1 MVRQTEGAK
10 SRMTRLILTLIA
22 GLWSASV
29 QAIELKSVRSS
40 ADQDSSRVV
49 LELSGRPQ
57 FSSFN
62 LSNPSRLVLDVSN
75 LSTSSL
81 SAITTIDDS
90 RITRIRSSVRG
101 QGSRLVFDLG
111 GDYRSNVFA
120 LGPKGRFPDRL
131 VVDVVG
137 YVAGEKASI
146 RGESSAEPTEPPV
159 EKRDIVVAIDPGHGG
174 KDPGASS
181 YGVIEKKVV
190 LQIAKRLARRFQSE
204 PGYRAVLTRDDDRF
218 VPLNSRPRLAR
229 EAGADFFV
237 SIHADSFPKNKN
249 VRGTGVYALSLRG
262 ANSELSRWLQNT
274 ENADDL
280 AGGVD
285 LGDVDN
291 DTRQVLLNMSM
302 ESAIRISK
310 QAGQSVLND
319 LTDVG
324 RVHKKQLGLAN
335 FVVLRSPDIPSL
347 LIETGFLSNRSDAKR
362 LSSSREQEKIAGA
375 IFEGIKRYFEKS
387 PPANTF
393 VAWRKQNAGKR
404 LVIEVKR
411 GDTLSE
417 IAARYNLS
425 LQALKELNGLR
436 SDVIHLGQK
445 LEVPLS
451 PR

>member
-1 MVRQTEGAK
+1 MIRFFITCVAC
-10 SRMTRLILTLIA
+10 LVA
-22 GLWSASV
+22 PFA
-29 QAIELKSVRSS
+29 QAVDLQSVRSS

-49 LELSGRPQ
+49 LEFSGKPQ
-57 FSSFN
+57 FSHFN
-62 LSNPSRLVLDVSN
+62 LNNPSRLVLDITN
-75 LSTSSL
+75 LNAKTL
-81 SAITTIDDS
+81 SPLDSIDDS
-90 RITRIRSSVRG
+90 RIQRIRSSIRG
-101 QGSRLVFDLG
+101 NGRRLVFDLSG
-111 GDYRSNVFA
+111 EYRSNVFA
-120 LGPKGRFPDRL
+120 LGPKGRYPHRL

-137 YVAGEKASI
+137 YVAGEKASS
-146 RGESSAEPTEPPV
+146 RSAPPNETAEPLV

-181 YGVIEKKVV
+181 YGVVEKRVV

-204 PGYRAVLTRDDDRF
+204 PGYRAVLTREDDRYIQ
-218 VPLNSRPRLAR
+218 LKDRPRIAR
-229 EAGADFFV
+229 EAGADFFI
-237 SIHADSFPKNKN
+237 SIHADSFPKNRN

-310 QAGQSVLND
+310 QAGEGVLSD
-319 LTDVG
+319 LKDAG
-324 RVHKKQLGLAN
+324 RVHKKRLGLAN

-362 LSSSREQEKIAGA
+362 LSISREQEKIAAA

-393 VAWRKQNAGKR
+393 VAWRKQNADQR
-404 LVIEVKR
+404 MIIEVKR

-417 IAARYNLS
+417 IAARYGLS
-425 LQALKELNGLR
+425 LQALKELNGLETN
-436 SDVIHLGQK
+436 VIHLGQK
-445 LEVPLS
+445 LEVPVS

>member
-1 MVRQTEGAK
+1 MIRFFITCVAC
-10 SRMTRLILTLIA
+10 LVA
-22 GLWSASV
+22 PFA
-29 QAIELKSVRSS
+29 QAVDLQSVRSS

-49 LELSGRPQ
+49 LEFSGKPQ
-57 FSSFN
+57 FSHFN
-62 LSNPSRLVLDVSN
+62 LNYPSRLVLDITN
-75 LSTSSL
+75 LNTKTL
-81 SAITTIDDS
+81 SPLDSIDDS
-90 RITRIRSSVRG
+90 RIQRIRSSIRG
-101 QGSRLVFDLG
+101 NGRRLVFDLSG
-111 GDYRSNVFA
+111 EYRSNVFA
-120 LGPKGRFPDRL
+120 LGPKGRYPHRL

-137 YVAGEKASI
+137 YVAGEKASS
-146 RGESSAEPTEPPV
+146 RSAPPNETAEPLV

-181 YGVIEKKVV
+181 YGVVEKRVV

-204 PGYRAVLTRDDDRF
+204 PGYRAILTREDDRYIQ
-218 VPLNSRPRLAR
+218 LKDRPRIAR
-229 EAGADFFV
+229 EAGADFFI
-237 SIHADSFPKNKN
+237 SIHADSFPKNRN

-310 QAGQSVLND
+310 QAGEGVLSD
-319 LTDVG
+319 LKDAG
-324 RVHKKQLGLAN
+324 RVHKKRLGLAN

-362 LSSSREQEKIAGA
+362 LSISREQEKIAAA

-393 VAWRKQNAGKR
+393 VAWRKQNADQR
-404 LVIEVKR
+404 MIIEVKR

-417 IAARYNLS
+417 IAARYGLS
-425 LQALKELNGLR
+425 LQALKELNGLETN
-436 SDVIHLGQK
+436 VIHLGQK
-445 LEVPLS
+445 LEVPVS

>member
-1 MVRQTEGAK
+1 MIRFFITCITCLVAPF
-10 SRMTRLILTLIA
+10 A
-22 GLWSASV
+22 
-29 QAIELKSVRSS
+29 QAVDLQSVRSS
-40 ADQDSSRVV
+40 TDQDSSRVV
-49 LELSGRPQ
+49 LEFSGRPQ
-57 FSSFN
+57 FSYFN
-62 LSNPSRLVLDVSN
+62 LNNPSRLVLDITN
-75 LSTSSL
+75 LTAKTL
-81 SAITTIDDS
+81 SPLDSIDDS
-90 RITRIRSSVRG
+90 RIQRIRSSIRG
-101 QGSRLVFDLG
+101 NGRRLVFDLSG
-111 GDYRSNVFA
+111 EYRSNVFA
-120 LGPKGRFPDRL
+120 LGPKGRYPHRL

-137 YVAGEKASI
+137 YVAGEKASS
-146 RGESSAEPTEPPV
+146 RSAPPNETAEPLV

-181 YGVIEKKVV
+181 YGVVEKQVV

-204 PGYRAVLTRDDDRF
+204 PGYRAVLTREDDRYIQ
-218 VPLNSRPRLAR
+218 LKDRPRIAR
-229 EAGADFFV
+229 EAGADFFI
-237 SIHADSFPKNKN
+237 SIHADSFPKNRN

-310 QAGQSVLND
+310 QAGEGVLSD
-319 LTDVG
+319 LKDAG
-324 RVHKKQLGLAN
+324 RVHKKRLGLAN

-362 LSSSREQEKIAGA
+362 LSISREQEKIAAA

-393 VAWRKQNAGKR
+393 VAWRKQNADQR
-404 LVIEVKR
+404 MIIEVKR

-417 IAARYNLS
+417 IAARYGLS
-425 LQALKELNGLR
+425 LQALKELNELETN
-436 SDVIHLGQK
+436 VIHLGQK
-445 LEVPLS
+445 LEVPVS
-451 PR
+451 SR

>member
-1 MVRQTEGAK
+1 MIRFFITCITCLVAPF
-10 SRMTRLILTLIA
+10 A
-22 GLWSASV
+22 
-29 QAIELKSVRSS
+29 QAVDLQSVRSS

-49 LELSGRPQ
+49 LEFSGRPQ
-57 FSSFN
+57 FSYFN
-62 LSNPSRLVLDVSN
+62 LNNPSRLVLDITN
-75 LSTSSL
+75 LTTKTL
-81 SAITTIDDS
+81 SPLDSIDDS
-90 RITRIRSSVRG
+90 RIQRIRSSIRG
-101 QGSRLVFDLG
+101 NGRRLVFDLSG
-111 GDYRSNVFA
+111 EYRSNVFA
-120 LGPKGRFPDRL
+120 LGPKGRYPHRL

-137 YVAGEKASI
+137 YVAGEKASS
-146 RGESSAEPTEPPV
+146 RSAPANETAEPLV

-181 YGVIEKKVV
+181 YGVVEKQVV

-204 PGYRAVLTRDDDRF
+204 PGYRAVLTREDDQYIQLKD
-218 VPLNSRPRLAR
+218 RPRIAR
-229 EAGADFFV
+229 EAGADFFI
-237 SIHADSFPKNKN
+237 SIHADSFPKNRN

-310 QAGQSVLND
+310 QAGEGVLSD
-319 LTDVG
+319 LKDAG
-324 RVHKKQLGLAN
+324 RVHKKRLGLAN

-347 LIETGFLSNRSDAKR
+347 LIETGFLSNRSDARR
-362 LSSSREQEKIAGA
+362 LSISREQEKIAAA

-393 VAWRKQNAGKR
+393 VAWRKQNADQR
-404 LVIEVKR
+404 MIIEVKR

-417 IAARYNLS
+417 IAARYGLS
-425 LQALKELNGLR
+425 LQALKELNELETN
-436 SDVIHLGQK
+436 VIHLGQK
-445 LEVPLS
+445 LEVPVS
-451 PR
+451 SR

>member
-1 MVRQTEGAK
+1 MIRFFITCVAC
-10 SRMTRLILTLIA
+10 LVA
-22 GLWSASV
+22 PFA
-29 QAIELKSVRSS
+29 QAVDLQSVRSS

-49 LELSGRPQ
+49 LEFSGKPQ
-57 FSSFN
+57 FSHFN
-62 LSNPSRLVLDVSN
+62 LNNPSRLVLDITN
-75 LSTSSL
+75 LNAKTL
-81 SAITTIDDS
+81 SPLDSIDDS
-90 RITRIRSSVRG
+90 RIQRIRSSIRG
-101 QGSRLVFDLG
+101 NGRRLVFDLSG
-111 GDYRSNVFA
+111 EYRSNVFA
-120 LGPKGRFPDRL
+120 LGPKGRYPHRL

-137 YVAGEKASI
+137 YVAGEKASS
-146 RGESSAEPTEPPV
+146 RSVPPNETAEPLV

-181 YGVIEKKVV
+181 YGVVEKRVV

-204 PGYRAVLTRDDDRF
+204 PGYRAVLTREDDRYIQ
-218 VPLNSRPRLAR
+218 LKDRPRIAR
-229 EAGADFFV
+229 EAGADFFI
-237 SIHADSFPKNKN
+237 SIHADSFPKNRN

-310 QAGQSVLND
+310 QAGEGVLSD
-319 LTDVG
+319 LKDAG
-324 RVHKKQLGLAN
+324 RVHKKRLGLAN

-362 LSSSREQEKIAGA
+362 LSISREQEKIAAA

-393 VAWRKQNAGKR
+393 VAWRKQNADQR
-404 LVIEVKR
+404 MIIEVKR

-417 IAARYNLS
+417 IAARYGLS
-425 LQALKELNGLR
+425 LQALKELNGLETN
-436 SDVIHLGQK
+436 VIHLGQK
-445 LEVPLS
+445 LEVPVS

>member
-1 MVRQTEGAK
+1 MIRFFITCVAC
-10 SRMTRLILTLIA
+10 LVA
-22 GLWSASV
+22 PFA
-29 QAIELKSVRSS
+29 QAVDLQSVRSS

-49 LELSGRPQ
+49 LEFSGKPQ
-57 FSSFN
+57 FSHFN
-62 LSNPSRLVLDVSN
+62 LNNPSRLVLDITN
-75 LSTSSL
+75 LNVKTL
-81 SAITTIDDS
+81 SPLDSIDDS
-90 RITRIRSSVRG
+90 RIQRIRSSIRG
-101 QGSRLVFDLG
+101 NGRRLVFDLSG
-111 GDYRSNVFA
+111 EYRSNVFA
-120 LGPKGRFPDRL
+120 LGPKGRYPHRL

-137 YVAGEKASI
+137 YVAGEKASS
-146 RGESSAEPTEPPV
+146 RSSPPNETAEPLV

-181 YGVIEKKVV
+181 YGVVEKRVV

-204 PGYRAVLTRDDDRF
+204 PGYRAVLTREDDRYIQ
-218 VPLNSRPRLAR
+218 LKDRPRIAR
-229 EAGADFFV
+229 EAGADFFI
-237 SIHADSFPKNKN
+237 SIHADSFPKNRN

-310 QAGQSVLND
+310 QAGEGVLSD
-319 LTDVG
+319 LKDAG
-324 RVHKKQLGLAN
+324 RVHKKRLGLAN

-362 LSSSREQEKIAGA
+362 LSISREQEKIAAA

-393 VAWRKQNAGKR
+393 VAWRKQNADQR
-404 LVIEVKR
+404 MIIEVKR

-417 IAARYNLS
+417 IAARYGLS
-425 LQALKELNGLR
+425 LQALKELNGLETN
-436 SDVIHLGQK
+436 VIHLGQK
-445 LEVPLS
+445 LEVPVS

>member
-1 MVRQTEGAK
+1 MIRFFITCIAC
-10 SRMTRLILTLIA
+10 LIA
-22 GLWSASV
+22 PFA
-29 QAIELKSVRSS
+29 QAVDLQSVRSS

-49 LELSGRPQ
+49 LEFSGKPQ
-57 FSSFN
+57 FSHFN
-62 LSNPSRLVLDVSN
+62 LNNPSRLVLDIRN
-75 LSTSSL
+75 LTAKTL
-81 SAITTIDDS
+81 SPLDSIDDS
-90 RITRIRSSVRG
+90 RIQRIRSSIRG
-101 QGSRLVFDLG
+101 NGRRLVFDLSG
-111 GDYRSNVFA
+111 EYRSHVFT
-120 LGPKGRFPDRL
+120 LGPKGRYPHRL

-137 YVAGEKASI
+137 YVAGEKASS
-146 RGESSAEPTEPPV
+146 RSAPPNETAEPLV

-181 YGVIEKKVV
+181 YGVVEKQIV
-190 LQIAKRLARRFQSE
+190 LQIAKRLAKRFQSE
-204 PGYRAVLTRDDDRF
+204 PGYRAVLTREDDRYI
-218 VPLNSRPRLAR
+218 PLKDRPRIAR
-229 EAGADFFV
+229 EAGADFFI
-237 SIHADSFPKNKN
+237 SIHADSFPKNRN

-310 QAGQSVLND
+310 QAGEGVLSD
-319 LTDVG
+319 LKDAG
-324 RVHKKQLGLAN
+324 RVHKKRLGLAN

-362 LSSSREQEKIAGA
+362 LSISREQEKIAAA

-393 VAWRKQNAGKR
+393 VAWRKQNADQR
-404 LVIEVKR
+404 MIIEVKR

-417 IAARYNLS
+417 IAARYGLS
-425 LQALKELNGLR
+425 LQALKELNGLETN
-436 SDVIHLGQK
+436 VIHLGQK
-445 LEVPLS
+445 LEVPGS
-451 PR
+451 SR

>member
-1 MVRQTEGAK
+1 MIRFFVTCVAC
-10 SRMTRLILTLIA
+10 LVA
-22 GLWSASV
+22 PFA
-29 QAIELKSVRSS
+29 QAIDLQSVRSS

-49 LELSGRPQ
+49 LEFSGKPQ
-57 FSSFN
+57 FSHFN
-62 LSNPSRLVLDVSN
+62 LNNPSRLVLDITN
-75 LSTSSL
+75 LNAKTL
-81 SAITTIDDS
+81 SPLDSIDDS
-90 RITRIRSSVRG
+90 RIQRIRSSIRG
-101 QGSRLVFDLG
+101 NGRRLVFDLSG
-111 GDYRSNVFA
+111 EYRSNVFA
-120 LGPKGRFPDRL
+120 LGPKGRYPHRL

-137 YVAGEKASI
+137 YVAGEKASS
-146 RGESSAEPTEPPV
+146 RSAPLNETAEPLV

-181 YGVIEKKVV
+181 YGVVEKRVV

-204 PGYRAVLTRDDDRF
+204 PGYRAVLTREDDRYIQ
-218 VPLNSRPRLAR
+218 LKDRPRIAR
-229 EAGADFFV
+229 EAGADFFI
-237 SIHADSFPKNKN
+237 SIHADSFPKNRN

-310 QAGQSVLND
+310 QAGEGVLSD
-319 LTDVG
+319 LKDAG
-324 RVHKKQLGLAN
+324 RVHKKRLGLAN

-362 LSSSREQEKIAGA
+362 LSISREQEKIAAA

-393 VAWRKQNAGKR
+393 VAWRKQNADQR
-404 LVIEVKR
+404 MIIEVER

-417 IAARYNLS
+417 IAARYGLS
-425 LQALKELNGLR
+425 LQALKELNGLETN
-436 SDVIHLGQK
+436 VIHLGQK
-445 LEVPLS
+445 LEVPVS

>member
-1 MVRQTEGAK
+1 MIRFFITCVAC
-10 SRMTRLILTLIA
+10 LVA
-22 GLWSASV
+22 PFA
-29 QAIELKSVRSS
+29 QAVDLQSVRSS

-49 LELSGRPQ
+49 LEFSGKPQ
-57 FSSFN
+57 FSHFN
-62 LSNPSRLVLDVSN
+62 LNNPSRLVLDITN
-75 LSTSSL
+75 LTAKTL
-81 SAITTIDDS
+81 SPLNSIDDS
-90 RITRIRSSVRG
+90 RIQRIRSSIRG
-101 QGSRLVFDLG
+101 NGRRLVFDLSG
-111 GDYRSNVFA
+111 EYRSNVFA
-120 LGPKGRFPDRL
+120 LGPKGRYPHRL

-137 YVAGEKASI
+137 YVAGEKASS
-146 RGESSAEPTEPPV
+146 RSAPPNDTAEPPV

-181 YGVIEKKVV
+181 YGVVEKQVV

-204 PGYRAVLTRDDDRF
+204 PGYRAVLTREDDRYIQ
-218 VPLNSRPRLAR
+218 LKDRPRIAR
-229 EAGADFFV
+229 EAGADFFI
-237 SIHADSFPKNKN
+237 SIHADSFPKNRN

-310 QAGQSVLND
+310 QAGEGVLSD
-319 LTDVG
+319 LKDAG
-324 RVHKKQLGLAN
+324 RVHKKRLGLAN
-335 FVVLRSPDIPSL
+335 FAVLRSPDIPSL

-362 LSSSREQEKIAGA
+362 LSISREQEKVAAA

-393 VAWRKQNAGKR
+393 VAWRKQNAGQR
-404 LVIEVKR
+404 MIIEVKR

-417 IAARYNLS
+417 IAARYGLS
-425 LQALKELNGLR
+425 LQALKELNGLETN
-436 SDVIHLGQK
+436 VIHLGQK
-445 LEVPLS
+445 LEVPVS
-451 PR
+451 SR

>member
-1 MVRQTEGAK
+1 M
-10 SRMTRLILTLIA
+10 
-22 GLWSASV
+22 
-29 QAIELKSVRSS
+29 
-40 ADQDSSRVV
+40 
-49 LELSGRPQ
+49 
-57 FSSFN
+57 
-62 LSNPSRLVLDVSN
+62 
-75 LSTSSL
+75 
-81 SAITTIDDS
+81 
-90 RITRIRSSVRG
+90 
-101 QGSRLVFDLG
+101 
-111 GDYRSNVFA
+111 
-120 LGPKGRFPDRL
+120 
-131 VVDVVG
+131 
-137 YVAGEKASI
+137 
-146 RGESSAEPTEPPV
+146 
-159 EKRDIVVAIDPGHGG
+159 
-174 KDPGASS
+174 
-181 YGVIEKKVV
+181 
-190 LQIAKRLARRFQSE
+190 
-204 PGYRAVLTRDDDRF
+204 
-218 VPLNSRPRLAR
+218 
-229 EAGADFFV
+229 
-237 SIHADSFPKNKN
+237 
-249 VRGTGVYALSLRG
+249 YALSLRG

-404 LVIEVKR
+404 VVIEVKR

>member
-1 MVRQTEGAK
+1 MIRFFITCITCLVAPF
-10 SRMTRLILTLIA
+10 A
-22 GLWSASV
+22 
-29 QAIELKSVRSS
+29 QAVDLQSVRSS
-40 ADQDSSRVV
+40 TDQDSSRVV
-49 LELSGRPQ
+49 LEFSGRPQ
-57 FSSFN
+57 FSYFN
-62 LSNPSRLVLDVSN
+62 LNNPSRLVLDITN
-75 LSTSSL
+75 LTAKTL
-81 SAITTIDDS
+81 SPLDSIDDS
-90 RITRIRSSVRG
+90 RIQRIRSSIRG
-101 QGSRLVFDLG
+101 NGRRLVFDLSG
-111 GDYRSNVFA
+111 EYRSNVFA
-120 LGPKGRFPDRL
+120 LGPKGRYPHRL

-137 YVAGEKASI
+137 YVAGEKASS
-146 RGESSAEPTEPPV
+146 RSAPPNETAEPLV

-181 YGVIEKKVV
+181 YGVVEKQVV

-204 PGYRAVLTRDDDRF
+204 PGYRAVLTREDDRYIQ
-218 VPLNSRPRLAR
+218 LKDRPRIAR
-229 EAGADFFV
+229 EAGADFFI
-237 SIHADSFPKNKN
+237 SIHADSFPKNRN

-310 QAGQSVLND
+310 QAGEGVLSD
-319 LTDVG
+319 LKDAG
-324 RVHKKQLGLAN
+324 RVHKKRLGLAN

-347 LIETGFLSNRSDAKR
+347 LIETGFLSNRSDARR
-362 LSSSREQEKIAGA
+362 LSISREQEKIAAA

-393 VAWRKQNAGKR
+393 VAWRKQNADQR
-404 LVIEVKR
+404 MIIEVKR

-417 IAARYNLS
+417 IAARYGLS
-425 LQALKELNGLR
+425 LQALKELNELETN
-436 SDVIHLGQK
+436 VIHLGQK
-445 LEVPLS
+445 LEVPVS
-451 PR
+451 SR

>member
-1 MVRQTEGAK
+1 MIRFFITCVAC
-10 SRMTRLILTLIA
+10 LVA
-22 GLWSASV
+22 PFA
-29 QAIELKSVRSS
+29 QAVDLQSVRSS

-49 LELSGRPQ
+49 LEFSGKPQ
-57 FSSFN
+57 FSHFN
-62 LSNPSRLVLDVSN
+62 LNNPSRLVLDITN
-75 LSTSSL
+75 LTAKTL
-81 SAITTIDDS
+81 SPLNSIDDS
-90 RITRIRSSVRG
+90 RIQRIRSSIRG
-101 QGSRLVFDLG
+101 NGRRLVFDLSG
-111 GDYRSNVFA
+111 EYRSNVFA
-120 LGPKGRFPDRL
+120 LGPKGRYPHRL

-137 YVAGEKASI
+137 YVAGEKASS
-146 RGESSAEPTEPPV
+146 RSAPPNDTAEPPV

-181 YGVIEKKVV
+181 YGVVEKQVV

-204 PGYRAVLTRDDDRF
+204 PGYRAVLTREDDRYIQ
-218 VPLNSRPRLAR
+218 LKDRPRIAR
-229 EAGADFFV
+229 EAGADFFI
-237 SIHADSFPKNKN
+237 SIHADSFPKNRN

-310 QAGQSVLND
+310 QAGEGVLSD
-319 LTDVG
+319 LKDAG
-324 RVHKKQLGLAN
+324 RVHKKRLGLAN
-335 FVVLRSPDIPSL
+335 FAVLRSPDIPSL

-362 LSSSREQEKIAGA
+362 LSISREQEKVAAA

-393 VAWRKQNAGKR
+393 VAWRKQNADQR
-404 LVIEVKR
+404 MIIEVKR

-417 IAARYNLS
+417 IAARYGLS
-425 LQALKELNGLR
+425 LQALKELNGLETN
-436 SDVIHLGQK
+436 VIHLGQK
-445 LEVPLS
+445 LEVPVS
-451 PR
+451 SR

>member
-1 MVRQTEGAK
+1 
-10 SRMTRLILTLIA
+10 MTRLLALIIFWIV
-22 GLWSASV
+22 GLPIH
-29 QAIELKSVRSS
+29 AIELTSVRSS

-49 LELSGRPQ
+49 LELSGKPR
-57 FSSFN
+57 FSHFN
-62 LSNPSRLVLDVSN
+62 LNNPSRLVLDITN
-75 LSTSSL
+75 LTQPTL
-81 SAITTIDDS
+81 QALDAIDDS
-90 RITRIRSSVRG
+90 RIQRIRRSKRG
-101 QGSRLVFDLG
+101 QGHRLVFDLA
-111 GDYRSNVFA
+111 GDYRTGVFA
-120 LGPKGRFPDRL
+120 LEPKSRYPHRL
-131 VVDVVG
+131 VIDIVG
-137 YVAGEKASI
+137 YQANEKASP
-146 RGESSAEPTEPPV
+146 RSQSNDEPSEPPV
-159 EKRDIVVAIDPGHGG
+159 AKRDIIVAIDPGHGG
-174 KDPGASS
+174 RDPGASS
-181 YGVIEKKVV
+181 YGVVEKKVV

-204 PGYRAVLTRDDDRF
+204 PGYRAVLTREDDRF
-218 VPLNSRPRLAR
+218 IPLKDRPRLAR

-237 SIHADSFPKNKN
+237 SIHADSFPKNRN

-285 LGDVDN
+285 LGDVDD

-310 QAGQSVLND
+310 QAGEGVLRD
-319 LTDVG
+319 LAGAG
-324 RVHKKQLGLAN
+324 RVHKKHLGLAN

-362 LSSSREQEKIAGA
+362 LSNRREQEKIAAA

-393 VAWRKQNAGKR
+393 VAWRKENAGQR
-404 LVIEVKR
+404 IIVEVKR

-417 IAARYNLS
+417 IAARHGLS
-425 LQALKELNGLR
+425 LKALKELNGLK
-436 SDVIHLGQK
+436 SNVIQLGQK
-445 LEVPLS
+445 LEVPVA

>member
-1 MVRQTEGAK
+1 MIRFFITCVAC
-10 SRMTRLILTLIA
+10 LVA
-22 GLWSASV
+22 PFA
-29 QAIELKSVRSS
+29 QAVDLQSVRSS

-49 LELSGRPQ
+49 LEFSGKPQ
-57 FSSFN
+57 FSHFN
-62 LSNPSRLVLDVSN
+62 LNNPSRLVLDITN
-75 LSTSSL
+75 LNAKTL
-81 SAITTIDDS
+81 SPLDSIDDS
-90 RITRIRSSVRG
+90 RIQRIRSSIRG
-101 QGSRLVFDLG
+101 NGRRLVFDLSG
-111 GDYRSNVFA
+111 EYRSNVFA
-120 LGPKGRFPDRL
+120 LGPKGRYPHRL

-137 YVAGEKASI
+137 YVAGEKASS
-146 RGESSAEPTEPPV
+146 RSAPPNETAEPLV

-181 YGVIEKKVV
+181 YGVVEKRVV

-204 PGYRAVLTRDDDRF
+204 PGYRAVLTREDDRYIQ
-218 VPLNSRPRLAR
+218 LKDRPRIAR
-229 EAGADFFV
+229 EAGADFFI
-237 SIHADSFPKNKN
+237 SIHADSFPKNRN
-249 VRGTGVYALSLRG
+249 VRGTGVYALSSRG

-310 QAGQSVLND
+310 QAGEGVLSD
-319 LTDVG
+319 LKDAG
-324 RVHKKQLGLAN
+324 RVHKKRLGLAN

-362 LSSSREQEKIAGA
+362 LSISREQEKIAAA

-393 VAWRKQNAGKR
+393 VAWRKQNADQR
-404 LVIEVKR
+404 MIIEVKR

-417 IAARYNLS
+417 IAARYGLS
-425 LQALKELNGLR
+425 LQALKELNGLETN
-436 SDVIHLGQK
+436 VIHLGQK
-445 LEVPLS
+445 LEVPVS

>member
-1 MVRQTEGAK
+1 MIRFFITCVAC
-10 SRMTRLILTLIA
+10 LVA
-22 GLWSASV
+22 PFA
-29 QAIELKSVRSS
+29 QAVDLQSVRSS

-49 LELSGRPQ
+49 LEFSGKPQ
-57 FSSFN
+57 FSHFN
-62 LSNPSRLVLDVSN
+62 LNNPSRLVLDITN
-75 LSTSSL
+75 LNAKTL
-81 SAITTIDDS
+81 SPLDSIDDS
-90 RITRIRSSVRG
+90 RIQRIRSSIRG
-101 QGSRLVFDLG
+101 NGRRLVFDLSG
-111 GDYRSNVFA
+111 EYRSNVFA
-120 LGPKGRFPDRL
+120 LGPKGRYPHRL

-137 YVAGEKASI
+137 YVAGEKV
-146 RGESSAEPTEPPV
+146 SSRSAPPNETAEPVV

-181 YGVIEKKVV
+181 YGVVEKRVV

-204 PGYRAVLTRDDDRF
+204 PGYRAVLTREDDRYIQ
-218 VPLNSRPRLAR
+218 LKDRPRIAR
-229 EAGADFFV
+229 EAGADFFI
-237 SIHADSFPKNKN
+237 SIHADSFPKNRN

-310 QAGQSVLND
+310 QAGEGVLSD
-319 LTDVG
+319 LKDAG
-324 RVHKKQLGLAN
+324 RVHKKRLGLAN

-362 LSSSREQEKIAGA
+362 LSISREQEKIAAA

-393 VAWRKQNAGKR
+393 VAWRKQNADQR
-404 LVIEVKR
+404 MIIEVKR

-417 IAARYNLS
+417 IAARYGLS
-425 LQALKELNGLR
+425 LQALKELNGLETN
-436 SDVIHLGQK
+436 VIHLGQK
-445 LEVPLS
+445 LEVPVS

>member
-1 MVRQTEGAK
+1 MIRFFITCITCLVAPF
-10 SRMTRLILTLIA
+10 A
-22 GLWSASV
+22 
-29 QAIELKSVRSS
+29 QAVDLQSVRSS

-49 LELSGRPQ
+49 LEFSGRPQ
-57 FSSFN
+57 FSYFN
-62 LSNPSRLVLDVSN
+62 LNNPSRLVLDITN
-75 LSTSSL
+75 LTAKTL
-81 SAITTIDDS
+81 SPLDSIDDS
-90 RITRIRSSVRG
+90 RIQRIRSSIRG
-101 QGSRLVFDLG
+101 NGRRLVFDLSG
-111 GDYRSNVFA
+111 EYRSNVFA
-120 LGPKGRFPDRL
+120 LGPKGRYPHRL

-137 YVAGEKASI
+137 YVAGEKASS
-146 RGESSAEPTEPPV
+146 RSAPPNETAEPLV

-181 YGVIEKKVV
+181 YGVVEKQVV

-204 PGYRAVLTRDDDRF
+204 PGYRAVLTREDDRYIQ
-218 VPLNSRPRLAR
+218 LKDRPRIAR
-229 EAGADFFV
+229 EAGADFFI
-237 SIHADSFPKNKN
+237 SIHADSFPKNRN

-310 QAGQSVLND
+310 QAGEGVLSD
-319 LTDVG
+319 LKDAG
-324 RVHKKQLGLAN
+324 RVHKKRLGLAN

-347 LIETGFLSNRSDAKR
+347 LIETGFLSNRSDARR
-362 LSSSREQEKIAGA
+362 LSISREQEKIAAA

-393 VAWRKQNAGKR
+393 VAWRKQNADQR
-404 LVIEVKR
+404 MIIEVKR

-417 IAARYNLS
+417 IAARYGLS
-425 LQALKELNGLR
+425 LQALKELNELETN
-436 SDVIHLGQK
+436 VIHLGQK
-445 LEVPLS
+445 LEVPVS
-451 PR
+451 SR

>member
-1 MVRQTEGAK
+1 
-10 SRMTRLILTLIA
+10 MTRLLALIIFWIV
-22 GLWSASV
+22 GLPIH
-29 QAIELKSVRSS
+29 AIELTSVRSS

-49 LELSGRPQ
+49 LELSGKPR
-57 FSSFN
+57 FSHFN
-62 LSNPSRLVLDVSN
+62 LNNPSRLVLDITN
-75 LSTSSL
+75 LTQPTL
-81 SAITTIDDS
+81 QALDAIDDS
-90 RITRIRSSVRG
+90 RIQRIRRSKRG
-101 QGSRLVFDLG
+101 QGHRLVFDLV
-111 GDYRSNVFA
+111 GDYRTGVFA
-120 LGPKGRFPDRL
+120 LEPKSRYPHRL
-131 VVDVVG
+131 VIDIVG
-137 YVAGEKASI
+137 YRANEKTSP
-146 RGESSAEPTEPPV
+146 RSQSNDEPSEPPV
-159 EKRDIVVAIDPGHGG
+159 AKRDIIVAIDPGHGG
-174 KDPGASS
+174 RDPGASS
-181 YGVIEKKVV
+181 YGVVEKKVV

-204 PGYRAVLTRDDDRF
+204 PGYRAVLTREDDRF
-218 VPLNSRPRLAR
+218 IPLKDRPRLAR

-237 SIHADSFPKNKN
+237 SIHADSFPKNRN

-285 LGDVDN
+285 LGDVDD

-310 QAGQSVLND
+310 QAGEGVLRD
-319 LTDVG
+319 LAGAG
-324 RVHKKQLGLAN
+324 RVHKKHLGLAN

-362 LSSSREQEKIAGA
+362 LSNRREQEKIAAA

-393 VAWRKQNAGKR
+393 VAWRKENAGQR
-404 LVIEVKR
+404 IIVEVKR

-417 IAARYNLS
+417 IAARHGLS
-425 LQALKELNGLR
+425 LKALKELNGLK
-436 SDVIHLGQK
+436 SNVIQLGQK
-445 LEVPLS
+445 LEVPVA